1 MAFDAF
7 LVLMSSFENSQYGL
21 NLLDKKSQSMLSLLI
36 SALVAIAL
44 ASALIASQFST
55 GTTVFFSMAGFAGT
69 FFLVGFLV
77 RKKMSK
83 AHGALQESM
92 QAAQRRMQ
100 RKVQQFQNKP
110 GGNVKQIQ
118 RELEMDQKVMAKQ
131 GLELTKGLEPFRK
144 WSLLTGRQIAT
155 MRLQFH
161 YQLKEFDKVDEILGT
176 CGFLRGP
183 MMMEPMAVGM
193 RMARCYKN
201 DDLAGA
207 KKVFKRQIMWFRGDR
222 GTLLYGLMSWIYVKV
237 GEPDEAR
244 QLVLKAKEATG
255 ADTFIRN
262 WEHLSNDRV
271 KSFSNA
277 GLGDEW
283 YSLGLENPP
292 AVKQQRMRGNGRNP
306 RGF

>member
-1 MAFDAF
+1 
-7 LVLMSSFENSQYGL
+7 
-21 NLLDKKSQSMLSLLI
+21 MLSLLI

-44 ASALIASQFST
+44 ASALIASQFSA
-55 GTTVFFSMAGFAGT
+55 GTTVFYSIVGFTGT

-83 AHGALQESM
+83 AQGALQESM
-92 QAAQRRMQ
+92 QAAQGRMQ

-118 RELEMDQKVMAKQ
+118 RELEMDQKVMVKQ

-155 MRLQFH
+155 MRLQFY

-183 MMMEPMAVGM
+183 MMMEPVAVAM

-207 KKVFKRQIMWFRGDR
+207 KKVFKRKIIWFRGDR

-244 QLVLKAKEATG
+244 QLLLKAKEATG
-255 ADTFIRN
+255 ADTFSRN

>member
-1 MAFDAF
+1 
-7 LVLMSSFENSQYGL
+7 
-21 NLLDKKSQSMLSLLI
+21 MLSLLI

-44 ASALIASQFST
+44 AGTLIVSQIGT
-55 GTTVFFSMAGFAGT
+55 GLTVFFSIAAFAGT

-83 AHGALQESM
+83 AQNRLQESM
-92 QAAQRRMQ
+92 QAAQRRMK
-100 RKVQQFQNKP
+100 RKVQQFQSKP

-118 RELEMDQKVMAKQ
+118 RQLEMDQKVMFKE
-131 GLELTKGLEPFRK
+131 GLELTKQLEPFRK

-161 YQLKEFDKVDEILGT
+161 YQLKEFDQVDEILAT

-183 MMMEPMAVGM
+183 MMIDPMAAAM

-201 DDLAGA
+201 DDLEGA
-207 KKVFKRQIMWFRGDR
+207 KKVFKSRIRWSRGDR

-244 QLVLKAKEATG
+244 RVLLKAKEVTG
-255 ADTFIRN
+255 VDTFTRN

-283 YSLGLENPP
+283 YSLYLEVP
-292 AVKQQRMRGNGRNP
+292 AMPKQQRMSGGGRRQ

>member
-1 MAFDAF
+1 
-7 LVLMSSFENSQYGL
+7 
-21 NLLDKKSQSMLSLLI
+21 MLSLLI
-36 SALVAIAL
+36 SALVATAL
-44 ASALIASQFST
+44 ASALIASQFSA
-55 GTTVFFSMAGFAGT
+55 GTTVFYSIVGFTGT

-83 AHGALQESM
+83 AQGALQESM
-92 QAAQRRMQ
+92 QAAQGRMQ

-118 RELEMDQKVMAKQ
+118 RELEMDQKVMVKQ

>member
-1 MAFDAF
+1 
-7 LVLMSSFENSQYGL
+7 
-21 NLLDKKSQSMLSLLI
+21 MLSLLI
-36 SALVAIAL
+36 SALVALAL
-44 ASALIASQFST
+44 ASASIASQFNT
-55 GTTVFFSMAGFAGT
+55 GTTVFFSIAGFVGT

-77 RKKMSK
+77 RKKMST
-83 AHGALQESM
+83 AQSALQESM
-92 QAAQRRMQ
+92 EAGQRRIQ

-110 GGNVKQIQ
+110 GGNIKQMQ
-118 RELEMDQKVMAKQ
+118 RQIETDQKAMLKQ

-144 WSLLTGRQIAT
+144 WSLLMGRQIAT

-161 YQLKEFDKVDEILGT
+161 YQLKEFDKADEILAT

-183 MMMEPMAVGM
+183 MMMEAMAVAM

-207 KKVFKRQIMWFRGDR
+207 KKVFKRKIMWFRGDR
-222 GTLLYGLMSWIYVKV
+222 GTLLYGLMSWIYVQV

-244 QLVLKAKEATG
+244 RVLLKAKEATG
-255 ADTFIRN
+255 VDTFMQN

-277 GLGDEW
+277 GLGDQW
-283 YSLGLENPP
+283 FSLYLENPP
-292 AVKQQRMRGNGRNP
+292 APKQQRMRGNGRNP

>member
-1 MAFDAF
+1 
-7 LVLMSSFENSQYGL
+7 
-21 NLLDKKSQSMLSLLI
+21 MLSLLI
-36 SALVAIAL
+36 SALVATAL
-44 ASALIASQFST
+44 AVAMDASLAST
-55 GTTVFFSMAGFAGT
+55 GAIVFFSTIAFAGT

-83 AHGALQESM
+83 AQGALQDSM
-92 QAAQRRMQ
+92 QAAQRRMK

-118 RELEMDQKVMAKQ
+118 RQLELDQKAMLKE

-144 WSLLTGRQIAT
+144 WSILTGRQIAT
-155 MRLQFH
+155 MRMQFH
-161 YQLKEFDKVDEILGT
+161 YQLKEFDQVDEILTT

-183 MMMEPMAVGM
+183 MMMDPMAVAM
-193 RMARCYKN
+193 RMARCYQN
-201 DDLAGA
+201 DDLEGA
-207 KKVFKRQIMWFRGDR
+207 KKLFKRKIKWFRGDR

-237 GEPDEAR
+237 GESDEAR
-244 QLVLKAKEATG
+244 RVLLKAKEVTG
-255 ADTFIRN
+255 VETFSRN
-262 WEHLSNDRV
+262 WEHLSNNRE

-283 YSLGLENPP
+283 YSLYLETPP
-292 AVKQQRMRGNGRNP
+292 VPKQQRQRANGRNQ

>member
-1 MAFDAF
+1 
-7 LVLMSSFENSQYGL
+7 
-21 NLLDKKSQSMLSLLI
+21 MLSLLI
-36 SALVAIAL
+36 PALVATAIAG
-44 ASALIASQFST
+44 ALIASQVST
-55 GTTVFFSMAGFAGT
+55 GTTVFLSSVGYIGA
-69 FFLVGFLV
+69 FFLVGFFV

-83 AHGALQESM
+83 AQGALQGSM
-92 QAAQRRMQ
+92 QAAQRRMK

-110 GGNVKQIQ
+110 GGNVKQLQ
-118 RELEMDQKVMAKQ
+118 RQLEADQKVMFKE

-144 WSLLTGRQIAT
+144 WSVLTGRQIAT

-161 YQLKEFDKVDEILGT
+161 YQLKEFDQVDEILAT

-183 MMMEPMAVGM
+183 MMMDPMAVAM

-201 DDLAGA
+201 DDFAGA
-207 KKVFKRQIMWFRGDR
+207 KKLFKRRIIWFRGAR

-244 QLVLKAKEATG
+244 RVLLKAKEVTG
-255 ADTFIRN
+255 VDTFLRN

-283 YSLGLENPP
+283 YSLYLETP
-292 AVKQQRMRGNGRNP
+292 AAPKQQRMRSNRRNQ

>member
-1 MAFDAF
+1 
-7 LVLMSSFENSQYGL
+7 
-21 NLLDKKSQSMLSLLI
+21 MLSLLI
-36 SALVAIAL
+36 SALVATAL
-44 ASALIASQFST
+44 ASALIASQFSA
-55 GTTVFFSMAGFAGT
+55 GTTVFYTIAGFAGT

-83 AHGALQESM
+83 AQGALQESM
-92 QAAQRRMQ
+92 QAAQGRMQ

-118 RELEMDQKVMAKQ
+118 RELEMDQKVMVKR

-155 MRLQFH
+155 MRLQFY
-161 YQLKEFDKVDEILGT
+161 YQLKDFDKVDEILGT

-183 MMMEPMAVGM
+183 MMLEPVAVAM

-207 KKVFKRQIMWFRGDR
+207 KKVFKRKIMWFRGDR
-222 GTLLYGLMSWIYVKV
+222 GALLYGLMSWIYVKV

-255 ADTFIRN
+255 ADTFSRN

-292 AVKQQRMRGNGRNP
+292 VVKQQRMRGNGRNP

>member
-1 MAFDAF
+1 
-7 LVLMSSFENSQYGL
+7 
-21 NLLDKKSQSMLSLLI
+21 MLSLLI

-44 ASALIASQFST
+44 AGASIASQFST
-55 GTTVFFSMAGFAGT
+55 GTMVFFSLAGFTGT

-77 RKKMSK
+77 RKKMSV
-83 AHGALQESM
+83 AQSALQESM
-92 QAAQRRMQ
+92 EAGQRRIQ

-110 GGNVKQIQ
+110 GGNIKQIQ
-118 RELEMDQKVMAKQ
+118 RQIEIDQQAMLKQ

-144 WSLLTGRQIAT
+144 WSVLTGRQIAT
-155 MRLQFH
+155 MRMQFH
-161 YQLKEFDKVDEILGT
+161 YQLKEFDKVDEVLAT
-176 CGFLRGP
+176 CGFFRGP
-183 MMMEPMAVGM
+183 MMMDRMAVAM

-207 KKVFKRQIMWFRGDR
+207 KKLYKRKIMWFRGDR

-244 QLVLKAKEATG
+244 QVLLKAKEATG
-255 ADTFIRN
+255 VETFTKN
-262 WEHLSNDRV
+262 WDHLSNDRA

-283 YSLGLENPP
+283 YSLYLENPP
-292 AVKQQRMRGNGRNP
+292 PVKQQRMRGNGRNP

>member
-1 MAFDAF
+1 
-7 LVLMSSFENSQYGL
+7 
-21 NLLDKKSQSMLSLLI
+21 
-36 SALVAIAL
+36 
-44 ASALIASQFST
+44 
-55 GTTVFFSMAGFAGT
+55 
-69 FFLVGFLV
+69 
-77 RKKMSK
+77 
-83 AHGALQESM
+83 
-92 QAAQRRMQ
+92 
-100 RKVQQFQNKP
+100 
-110 GGNVKQIQ
+110 
-118 RELEMDQKVMAKQ
+118 
-131 GLELTKGLEPFRK
+131 
-144 WSLLTGRQIAT
+144 
-155 MRLQFH
+155 
-161 YQLKEFDKVDEILGT
+161 
-176 CGFLRGP
+176 
-183 MMMEPMAVGM
+183 MMMEPVAVAM

-207 KKVFKRQIMWFRGDR
+207 KKVFKRKIMWFRGDR

-255 ADTFIRN
+255 ADTFSRN

>member
-1 MAFDAF
+1 
-7 LVLMSSFENSQYGL
+7 
-21 NLLDKKSQSMLSLLI
+21 MLSLLI
-36 SALVAIAL
+36 SALVALAL
-44 ASALIASQFST
+44 AGVSISSQFSP
-55 GTTVFFSMAGFAGT
+55 GTTVFFSLAGFVGT

-77 RKKMSK
+77 RKKMSV
-83 AHGALQESM
+83 AQSALQESM
-92 QAAQRRMQ
+92 EAGQRRLQ
-100 RKVQQFQNKP
+100 RKVKQFQNKP
-110 GGNVKQIQ
+110 GGNMKQIQ
-118 RELEMDQKVMAKQ
+118 RQLEMDQQAMLKQ

-144 WSLLTGRQIAT
+144 WSLLTGRQMAT

-161 YQLKEFDKVDEILGT
+161 YQLKEFDKVDAILAT

-183 MMMEPMAVGM
+183 MMMEPMAVAM

-207 KKVFKRQIMWFRGDR
+207 KKVFKRKVMWFRGDR
-222 GTLLYGLMSWIYVKV
+222 GTLLYGLMSWIYVQV

-244 QLVLKAKEATG
+244 RILLKAKEATG
-255 ADTFIRN
+255 NETFKKN
-262 WEHLSNDRV
+262 WEHLSNDRA

-283 YSLGLENPP
+283 YSLYLENPP
-292 AVKQQRMRGNGRNP
+292 PVKQQRMRGNGRNP

>member
-1 MAFDAF
+1 
-7 LVLMSSFENSQYGL
+7 
-21 NLLDKKSQSMLSLLI
+21 MLSLLI
-36 SALVAIAL
+36 SALVATAL
-44 ASALIASQFST
+44 ASALIASQFSA
-55 GTTVFFSMAGFAGT
+55 GTTVFYSIVGFTGT

-83 AHGALQESM
+83 AQGALQESM
-92 QAAQRRMQ
+92 QAAQGRMQ

-118 RELEMDQKVMAKQ
+118 RELEMDQKVMVKQ

-155 MRLQFH
+155 MRLQFY

-183 MMMEPMAVGM
+183 MMMEPVAVAM

-207 KKVFKRQIMWFRGDR
+207 KKVFKRKIMWFRGDR
-222 GTLLYGLMSWIYVKV
+222 GTLLYGLMSWIYVKF

-244 QLVLKAKEATG
+244 QLLLKAKEATG
-255 ADTFIRN
+255 ADTFSRN

>member
-1 MAFDAF
+1 
-7 LVLMSSFENSQYGL
+7 
-21 NLLDKKSQSMLSLLI
+21 MLSLLI
-36 SALVAIAL
+36 SALVATAL
-44 ASALIASQFST
+44 ASALIASQFSA
-55 GTTVFFSMAGFAGT
+55 GTTVFYSIVGFTGT

-83 AHGALQESM
+83 AQGALQESM
-92 QAAQRRMQ
+92 QAAQGRMQ

-118 RELEMDQKVMAKQ
+118 RELEMDQKVMVKQ

-155 MRLQFH
+155 MRLQFY

-183 MMMEPMAVGM
+183 MMMEPVAVAM

-207 KKVFKRQIMWFRGDR
+207 KKVFKRKIMWFRGDR

-244 QLVLKAKEATG
+244 QLLLKAKEATG
-255 ADTFIRN
+255 ADTFSRN

>member
-1 MAFDAF
+1 
-7 LVLMSSFENSQYGL
+7 
-21 NLLDKKSQSMLSLLI
+21 MLSLLI
-36 SALVAIAL
+36 SALVATAIA
-44 ASALIASQFST
+44 AALIASQAST
-55 GTTVFFSMAGFAGT
+55 GAIVTLSIVGFAGA
-69 FFLVGFLV
+69 FYLVGFLV

-83 AHGALQESM
+83 VQDELQGSM

-118 RELEMDQKVMAKQ
+118 RQIEADQKVMFKE
-131 GLELTKGLEPFRK
+131 GLEHAKRLEPFRK

-161 YQLKEFDKVDEILGT
+161 YQLKEFEQVDEILAT

-183 MMMEPMAVGM
+183 MMMDPMAAAM

-207 KKVFKRQIMWFRGDR
+207 EKVFKRRIRWSRGDR

-244 QLVLKAKEATG
+244 RLLLKAKESTG
-255 ADTFIRN
+255 VETFKRN
-262 WEHLSNDRV
+262 WEHLSNDRL

-283 YSLGLENPP
+283 YSLHLETPP
-292 AVKQQRMRGNGRNP
+292 SPKQQRMRGAGRGP

>member
-1 MAFDAF
+1 
-7 LVLMSSFENSQYGL
+7 
-21 NLLDKKSQSMLSLLI
+21 MLSLLI
-36 SALVAIAL
+36 SALVATTIAG
-44 ASALIASQFST
+44 ALIASQVST
-55 GTTVFFSMAGFAGT
+55 GMTVFLSTVGFVGA

-83 AHGALQESM
+83 VQDELQERM
-92 QAAQRRMQ
+92 LAAQRRMKM
-100 RKVQQFQNKP
+100 KVQQFQNKP

-118 RELEMDQKVMAKQ
+118 RQLEADQRAMFRE

-161 YQLKEFDKVDEILGT
+161 YQLKEFEQVDEILAT

-183 MMMEPMAVGM
+183 MMMDPMAVAM

-201 DDLAGA
+201 DDLEGA
-207 KKVFKRQIMWFRGDR
+207 KKVFKRRIKWFRGSR
-222 GTLLYGLMSWIYVKV
+222 GTLLYGLMSWIYVKA

-244 QLVLKAKEATG
+244 RVLLKAKEATG
-255 ADTFIRN
+255 VETFTRN

-283 YSLGLENPP
+283 YSLYLEIPP
-292 AVKQQRMRGNGRNP
+292 VPKQQRMRGNGRGP